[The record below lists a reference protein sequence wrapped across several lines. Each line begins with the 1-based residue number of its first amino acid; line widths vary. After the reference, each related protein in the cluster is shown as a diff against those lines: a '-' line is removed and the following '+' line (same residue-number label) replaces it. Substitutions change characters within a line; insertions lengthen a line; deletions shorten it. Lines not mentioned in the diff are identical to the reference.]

1 MDFYKRIA
9 NFLFE
14 VGTMRKL
21 PRIHRQV
28 LLTDDTSDTI
38 SSHSYRVALI
48 AWFLAKKEEADP
60 YKTVMMSLLHD
71 LEEARTADHNWVH
84 KRYVKIF
91 EDEVHQEQMGT
102 LPYPDMKEFLEE
114 YKKRE
119 SKEAIIAKQ
128 ADVLDQILLL
138 REYEWQ
144 GNKEAAIW
152 LYGKDAKT
160 NGREQIKKLTLAS
173 AKELAEAIYTT
184 SPSQWWEN
192 LATGKN
198 R

>member
-1 MDFYKRIA
+1 MDLARRIA

-48 AWFLAKKEEADP
+48 GWFLAKKEGADP
-60 YKTVMMSLLHD
+60 YKVVMMCLLHD
-71 LEEARTADHNWVH
+71 LAEARTADHNWVH

-91 EDEVHQEQMGT
+91 EDEVHEDQLGT
-102 LPYPDMKEFLEE
+102 LPYPDLRELVAE
-114 YKKRE
+114 YDKRE
-119 SKEAIIAKQ
+119 SREAVVAKQ
-128 ADVLDQILLL
+128 ADVIDQILLL
-138 REYEWQ
+138 REYDWQ

-152 LYGKDAKT
+152 LYGK
-160 NGREQIKKLTLAS
+160 NGADPRAQMKRLTLES
-173 AKELAEAIYTT
+173 AKELAEAVYTT
-184 SPSQWWEN
+184 PPSEWWDN